1 MNRWYDKYEKL
12 GCFIDGMK
20 DMAANQR
27 DQLVRGIMKIIRKH
41 NPDLLERFVLD
52 FPLEL
57 SRQRWYDQDPYLW
70 LTINGLQHAEID
82 LLETVT
88 LYLEE
93 EYTKN
98 KFNASGKAGVLS
110 CEPPKRFIEQIL

>member
-12 GCFIDGMK
+12 GIFIDGMK
-20 DMAANQR
+20 DMASSQR
-27 DQLVRGIMKIIRKH
+27 DQLVRGIMKIMRKRSP
-41 NPDLLERFVLD
+41 NLLENFVLD

-57 SRQRWYDQDPYLW
+57 SRQRWYDRDPYLW

-88 LYLEE
+88 NYLEE
-93 EYTKN
+93 EYTKH
-98 KFNASGKAGVLS
+98 KL
-110 CEPPKRFIEQIL
+110 